1 MNMERKQEHDF
12 DNKWIEERTNGFWKY
27 YVKHLGG
34 VVMIMFG
41 IFVASCI
48 AKKEINAIYLLVSM
62 VVAGIFPFLAWAINE
77 IRIKA
82 NESRNGN
89 EKRKQEMVYWLD
101 NLSGLVLDRKKIYH
115 IACYTIGI

>member
-12 DNKWIEERTNGFWKY
+12 DNKWIEERTNEFWKY

-48 AKKEINAIYLLVSM
+48 AK
-62 VVAGIFPFLAWAINE
+62 
-77 IRIKA
+77 
-82 NESRNGN
+82 
-89 EKRKQEMVYWLD
+89 RK
-101 NLSGLVLDRKKIYH
+101 
-115 IACYTIGI
+115 

>member
-1 MNMERKQEHDF
+1 MERKQEHDF

-48 AKKEINAIYLLVSM
+48 AKKEIMQSIYL
-62 VVAGIFPFLAWAINE
+62 FQW
-77 IRIKA
+77 
-82 NESRNGN
+82 
-89 EKRKQEMVYWLD
+89 WLQ
-101 NLSGLVLDRKKIYH
+101 GYFRF
-115 IACYTIGI
+115 

>member
-1 MNMERKQEHDF
+1 LNMERKQEHDF

-89 EKRKQEMVYWLD
+89 EKRKQ
-101 NLSGLVLDRKKIYH
+101 
-115 IACYTIGI
+115 

>member
-1 MNMERKQEHDF
+1 MERKQEHDF

-48 AKKEINAIYLLVSM
+48 AKKGNKCNLFTCFNGGCRDISVFSM
-62 VVAGIFPFLAWAINE
+62 
-77 IRIKA
+77 
-82 NESRNGN
+82 GN
-89 EKRKQEMVYWLD
+89 
-101 NLSGLVLDRKKIYH
+101 
-115 IACYTIGI
+115 